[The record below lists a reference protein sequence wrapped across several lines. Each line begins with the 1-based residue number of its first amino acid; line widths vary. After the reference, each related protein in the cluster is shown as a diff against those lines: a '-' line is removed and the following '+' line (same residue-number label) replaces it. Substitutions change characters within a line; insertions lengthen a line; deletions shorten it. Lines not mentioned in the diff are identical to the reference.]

1 MSPRGRS
8 ARIGIGLAGAMLV
21 AGCAGTAAA
30 TPAARRA
37 VPPAAALDASLATA
51 TGAWAV
57 VVMGGSAAQH
67 NNFWQ
72 LFTRP
77 AGSSSWR
84 LVTPPGTADNGGLV
98 LAGDSG
104 QALITAFRP
113 SQGLTYTPLIRTG
126 DSGQAWSSLNPLDA
140 ALISSPDALALQPRS
155 DSLLALT
162 TRGTAELAAPGY
174 TSWKVLTTTS
184 ALAATQ
190 AGRRCRL
197 QSLTAATFT
206 SAGTPLLAGTC
217 SRPGTAGIFAY
228 RNGAWQAA
236 GPPLPA
242 ALDRRAVTVLRLTRT
257 PSGISALLAAGTS
270 MLAAWSDG
278 NGSGWKLSPPLR
290 LRGRTAYPT
299 SFGPD
304 GSAGIILPGGRGEVV
319 TPGGQWVPL
328 PALPTGTAALALGA
342 GGQADALAVAHAT
355 LTVWQ
360 LPRGGTAWAKA
371 QVIHVPIQYGSSS

>member
-1 MSPRGRS
+1 MSPRGRH
-8 ARIGIGLAGAMLV
+8 AGIGIGLAGAMLV
-21 AGCAGTAAA
+21 AGCAGPAAA

-37 VPPAAALDASLATA
+37 LPPAAALDASMATA
-51 TGAWAV
+51 TGTWAV

-84 LVTPPGTADNGGLV
+84 LATPPGTADNGGLV
-98 LAGDSG
+98 LAGESG

-113 SQGLTYTPLIRTG
+113 SQGLTYTPLIETG
-126 DSGQAWSSLNPLDA
+126 DSGRAWSSLSPLDA
-140 ALISSPDALALQPRS
+140 SLASSPDALAAAPRT

-174 TSWKVLTTTS
+174 TSWKVLTTRR

-206 SAGTPLLAGTC
+206 SSGIPLLAGSC
-217 SRPGTAGIFAY
+217 ARPGTAGIFAY
-228 RNGAWQAA
+228 RDGTWQAA
-236 GPPLPA
+236 GPPVPV
-242 ALDRRAVTVLRLTRT
+242 ALARRDVTVLGLTRT
-257 PSGISALLAAGTS
+257 PGGIAALLAAGTS
-270 MLAAWSDG
+270 VLAAWSDG
-278 NGSGWKLSPPLR
+278 NGSGWTLSPPLR
-290 LRGRTAYPT
+290 LRGRAAYPT

-304 GSAGIILPGGRGEVV
+304 GSAGIILPGGRGEAV
-319 TPGGQWVPL
+319 TPGGQWNLL
-328 PALPTGTAALALGA
+328 PALPPGTATLALGA
-342 GGQADALAVAHAT
+342 GGQADALAVDRAT

-360 LPRGGTAWAKA
+360 LPPGGTVWAKA
-371 QVIHVPIQYGSSS
+371 QVIHVPIQFGSSS